1 MRTLLKRGLVIV
13 LLLLSV
19 ITVQGQVSRLGGKY
33 NVAYQDNYQ
42 RVAAGYSHYL
52 EIKNGKLYAA
62 GSNNFGQLGIN
73 TISAN
78 EAVPKR
84 VGTDS
89 NWVTASAGEN
99 FSAAIKADGT
109 LWTWGYNNRGQL
121 GNGNTQNSSIPLKVG
136 TANNWVS
143 VSAGSRHV
151 LAIKADGTLWAWGYN
166 YFGQLGNGTTS
177 GFSEGNP
184 TPTQIGTAN
193 NWTYISSGYNHNL
206 ALKADGSLWSWGENT
221 LGQVGTGNTSTTGIS
236 APVQIGS
243 SSKWR
248 TISAGGFYSMAIN
261 ANGTLWTW
269 GDNYYGELGNGAT
282 VTQAAP
288 VQIGTNRWKSIDAGR
303 NHAVA
308 LKTDGTVWVW
318 GDELGSNS
326 NEPSTP
332 VQKAGLT
339 GIVQITAGEGYTLA
353 VKSNGEL
360 FSWGL
365 NAVSQLGKGVL
376 SPVEANA
383 TYNGSTAGEVLAVAS
398 GHGFNSIALYSDG
411 TLKGW
416 GANDEYQLA
425 DGTTENKSAPISI
438 PTAGNDNIAVATGFG
453 HTMALKDNGTLWGW
467 GDNASSG
474 QVGSGSN
481 QNEQAPVAVGTEN
494 QWISITTGSHT
505 TAGIKSDGS
514 LWAWGGNHNGEV
526 GNGDISSQSTP
537 FQIGIN
543 DTWSAVAMGG
553 SHTIAI
559 KSDGTLWGWGRN
571 YAGESGAGENVDDVL
586 ELTQIGTDNDWVA
599 LNASS
604 MSSFALKANGTLW
617 GWGAANMGQLGQDLP
632 LPVKI
637 TTPTQVGSGNFLQA
651 KLGNWSGAGLL
662 ADGTAVAWGNLNMV
676 FGELGMGD
684 SNNYP
689 TPTAIPGHNNIVQ
702 IGSGQA
708 HRTIL
713 KAVREDVCV
722 VGRNYSGELGS
733 GSDVGSKNTYQCGI
747 APFENTTP
755 ILTVTVATQDN
766 IPSSINT
773 LNGTLQLTALVSP
786 MGSNQ
791 SVIWSVFSGSNVG
804 SVSQTGLVTAIANGV
819 VTVRATLAT
828 DSTVFGE
835 IVITVTNQVIVPQS
849 LVVTTQ
855 NNVPAEIITNAGT
868 LQLVATVNPAGADQ
882 SVVWSITEG
891 NEFANINTNGLVT
904 TLANGTLTVRAI
916 SVADNTIFGEIV
928 ITITNQVIVA
938 ESLVIT
944 AQNNIPAEITTASGT
959 LQLIAT
965 INPTGANQE
974 VVWSITAGN
983 TFATVNANGL
993 VTAVANGTVTV
1004 RAVAVDNE
1012 AVSDTIDIVIN
1023 IDSMGVGEVT
1033 QNEFVLY
1040 PNPTS
1045 DIIMIQ
1051 SQSAIKETVVF
1062 NMVGQQVWRG
1072 TTSRIDLTAVE
1083 SGIYIVSIQD
1093 ENNKI
1098 HTQKIIKK

>member
-1 MRTLLKRGLVIV
+1 MRTFLKRGLIMV
-13 LLLLSV
+13 LLLFSV

-52 EIKNGKLYAA
+52 EIKNGKLYAV

-121 GNGNTQNSSIPLKVG
+121 GSGNTENSSVPLKVG

-143 VSAGSRHV
+143 VSAGSRHI

-184 TPTQIGTAN
+184 NPTQIGTAN
-193 NWTYISSGYNHNL
+193 NWTSISSGYNHNL
-206 ALKADGSLWSWGENT
+206 AIKADGSLWSWGENT
-221 LGQVGTGNTSTTGIS
+221 LGQAGTGNTSTTGIS
-236 APVQIGS
+236 VPVQIAS

-248 TISAGGFYSMAIN
+248 TISAGGFYSMAIS

-269 GDNYYGELGNGAT
+269 GDNYYGELGNGTTAT
-282 VTQAAP
+282 ETVP
-288 VQIGTNRWKSIDAGR
+288 VQIGTDRWKSIDAGR
-303 NHAVA
+303 NHVIA
-308 LKTDGTVWVW
+308 LKTDGTVWIW
-318 GDELGSNS
+318 GDELGANS
-326 NEPSTP
+326 NVPSTP
-332 VQKAGLT
+332 MQKAELT
-339 GIVQITAGEGYTLA
+339 GIAQISAGEGYSLA
-353 VKSNGEL
+353 VKSNGQL

-365 NAVSQLGKGVL
+365 NTAGQLGKGVI

-383 TYNGSTAGEVLAVAS
+383 HYNGSIAGEILTVAA
-398 GHGFNSIALYSDG
+398 GHGFNSIVLYSDG

-416 GANDEYQLA
+416 GANDEHQLA
-425 DGTTENKSAPISI
+425 DGTIENKNSPIPISS
-438 PTAGNDNIAVATGFG
+438 AGNNNIAVVTGFG

-474 QVGSGSN
+474 QIGNGSN
-481 QNEQAPVAVGTEN
+481 QNEQSPVAVGTDN

-514 LWAWGGNHNGEV
+514 LWAWGGNYNGEV
-526 GNGDISSQSTP
+526 GNGDTSSQSTP
-537 FQIGIN
+537 VQIGVN
-543 DTWSAVAMGG
+543 DAWSAVAMGG

-586 ELTQIGTDNDWVA
+586 EFTQIGTDNDWVA

-637 TTPTQVGSGNFLQA
+637 TTPTQIGNGNFLQA

-662 ADGTAVAWGNLNMV
+662 ADGTVAAWGNLNMV

-689 TPTAIPGHNNIVQ
+689 TPTVIPGHNDIVQ

-713 KAVREDVCV
+713 KSVKENVCV
-722 VGRNYSGELGS
+722 VGRNYSGELGV
-733 GSDVGSKNTYQCGI
+733 GSDVGSKNAYQCDV
-747 APFENTTP
+747 APFENTAP
-755 ILTVTVATQDN
+755 VLTVIIATQDN
-766 IPSSINT
+766 VPALINT
-773 LNGTLQLTALVSP
+773 LNGVLQLTTLVNP
-786 MGSNQ
+786 TGSNQ
-791 SVIWSVFSGSNVG
+791 NVIWSVFSGSNIA
-804 SVSQTGLVTAIANGV
+804 SVSQTGLVTATANGV
-819 VTVRATLAT
+819 VIVRATSVT
-828 DSTVFGE
+828 DSTAFGE
-835 IVITVTNQVIVPQS
+835 IVINVTNQVIVPQS

-855 NNVPAEIITNAGT
+855 NNVPAAIIINSGT
-868 LQLVATVNPAGADQ
+868 LQLVATINPEGANQ
-882 SVVWSITEG
+882 SVVWSIIAG
-891 NEFANINTNGLVT
+891 SEFAGINTNGLVT
-904 TLANGTLTVRAI
+904 AITNGIVTVRAT
-916 SVADNTIFGEIV
+916 SVADNTIFGEIEV
-928 ITITNQVIVA
+928 TISNQVIVA
-938 ESLVIT
+938 ESLVIST
-944 AQNNIPAEITTASGT
+944 ENNVPAEITITSGT
-959 LQLIAT
+959 LQLIAV
-965 INPTGANQE
+965 INPIEANQD
-974 VVWSITAGN
+974 VIWSITEGN
-983 TFATVNANGL
+983 AFATVAPNGL

-1012 AVSDTIDIVIN
+1012 AISDTIEIVIN
-1023 IDSMGVGEVT
+1023 IDSMGIGEVI
-1033 QNEFVLY
+1033 QNDFVLY

-1045 DIIMIQ
+1045 DVVTFQ
-1051 SQSAIKETVVF
+1051 SNSTIKEVTVF

-1083 SGIYIVSIQD
+1083 NGIYIVSIQD